1 MASLSIQLTVWTI
14 VISESVLFRH
24 ELYAMVMR
32 RRETVDICTDIES
45 AAI

>member
-1 MASLSIQLTVWTI
+1 MASLSIQLTVWMI

-24 ELYAMVMR
+24 DLYAMVMR
-32 RRETVDICTDIES
+32 RREAVDICTDIES